1 MLKEAYINI
10 EFNAVEL
17 EALMTGWRG
26 GAKADMNKEVSA
38 TNVTHVTSDPFYAV
52 NRFFASDQIA
62 HTGVNWSFYQNP
74 EVDKLVVDLKNS
86 FDPAKQDELAAQI
99 HDKAVDDAVMIWVYH
114 DSTPHALSANVK
126 SYVQAQRWLQDL
138 GQIGV

>member
-52 NRFFASDQIA
+52 NRFFASDQTA
-62 HTGVNWSFYQNP
+62 PTGVNGSGYKNA
-74 EVDKLVVDLKNS
+74 EVDKLVLELKDS
-86 FDPAKQDELAAQI
+86 FDPAKQDELAA
-99 HDKAVDDAVMIWVYH
+99 KA
-114 DSTPHALSANVK
+114 HALA
-126 SYVQAQRWLQDL
+126 
-138 GQIGV
+138 